1 MYVHNKCYVSFVMLP
16 LFWGNMTIAHKNVWH
31 MGLTMNSLQS
41 NTSSIKSLAWRQRMN
56 CLFCCGP
63 DLSPFSVARVPVVV
77 SAAPSSCSVW
87 WLRQPAMTDPLKTPP
102 PTHSLCP
109 PKTLTLNP
117 KYQKYAS
124 SIERPVCAYTGT
136 AYVKISSICV
146 YTIYKLSINCF
157 LQLSFSS

>member
-16 LFWGNMTIAHKNVWH
+16 LFWGIMTIAHKNVWH

-41 NTSSIKSLAWRQRMN
+41 NSIKSLAWRQRMN

-63 DLSPFSVARVPVVV
+63 ALSPFSVARVPVVV

-87 WLRQPAMTDPLKTPP
+87 WLHQPAMTGPPKTPP
-102 PTHSLCP
+102 PRHSLCP
-109 PKTLTLNP
+109 PKTLALNP

-124 SIERPVCAYTGT
+124 SIERPVCACTWT
-136 AYVKISSICV
+136 AYVKISSIWV
-146 YTIYKLSINCF
+146 YNL
-157 LQLSFSS
+157 